1 MELFRP
7 GVAIDLLAQIS
18 LAWENTGLDR
28 NLGGYF
34 LPASHFLKFSSGLKP
49 LRRRFVSLYFRIS

>member
-1 MELFRP
+1 MKLFRP

-28 NLGGYF
+28 NFGGLLF
-34 LPASHFLKFSSGLKP
+34 TREPFFEILLWT
-49 LRRRFVSLYFRIS
+49 